1 MGPVPNQVL
10 NVFDQA
16 RQFALDTKKSP
27 TIILKQTEHFG
38 DTLYA
43 TPVLRHY
50 RLKYPQAAIIYV
62 AGDKYA
68 EIHRYNPYIDK
79 FYSVPTVSDW
89 RKAYVEKL
97 FSLSGIDFKLAPA
110 VIFHT
115 WLPSHKWTL
124 PNIFDQYAHNAG
136 IVDLNLLGGRKPVAV
151 TDKDDE
157 DWVTSFLQRTGVD
170 PNRAIAL
177 ECYSYSHPRP
187 YGWPPADFQK
197 FCDLCVGKIYVISL
211 AGQQERIYTRTVD
224 GRGMSWRRSAALLNR
239 VRGIVGVSSGMSVLA
254 STCPS
259 NPFIYELNCP
269 DSVSIRKMGFSENC
283 ESLIGKTPEAVLAL
297 CLSKMG

>member
-1 MGPVPNQVL
+1 MDLNQAL
-10 NVFDQA
+10 GVFDQA
-16 RQFALDTKKSP
+16 RQFALDTKKKP
-27 TIILKQTEHFG
+27 TIILKQLEHFG

-50 RLKYPQAAIIYV
+50 RLKYPQAAIV
-62 AGDKYA
+62 FMTGDKYA
-68 EIHRYNPYIDK
+68 EVHAYNPHIDK
-79 FYSVPTVSDW
+79 LYSLPTTSDW
-89 RKAYVEKL
+89 RKAYVQKL
-97 FSLSGIDFKLAPA
+97 FSLPDIDFKLAPA
-110 VIFHT
+110 VTFHT
-115 WLPSHKWTL
+115 WLPSHKWSL
-124 PNIFDQYAHNAG
+124 PNIFDQYAQNAG
-136 IVDLNLLGGRKPVAV
+136 IADLKLLGGRKTVAI
-151 TDKDDE
+151 THSSDE
-157 DWVTSFLQRTGVD
+157 DWVTGFLQRTGVD

-177 ECYSYSHPRP
+177 ETYSYSHPRP
-187 YGWPPADFQK
+187 YGWPPQDFQK

-211 AGQQERIYTRTVD
+211 AGQQEKIYPKTVD

-254 STCPS
+254 SSCLS

-283 ESLIGKTPEAVLAL
+283 QSLIGQTPEAVLAM